1 MALNFNLMNTDLP
14 GQIAG
19 SFQQGYQGAQ
29 DRANVLAQRQQQRQV
44 ADMEMQN
51 ALRARQDIEAER
63 AAYGSTDPMEVANR
77 LRGAGLGKQAFD
89 FESTLA
95 KNQAERQK
103 QKLEQAKTTADLFKK
118 TASGVMSNPS
128 QYRSVIE
135 QFGKLTGTDV
145 TNDLNEFDQIY
156 ATQGAEGV
164 RKRAAAYALDADKLL
179 PQVKTVD
186 LGGVSRQLVIDPL
199 TGEPVSSTDIKKTMA
214 PGEAERINLER
225 RRVQLQETNTNQID
239 RVVTDESGATRFFN
253 KFGQEITPTGATGQP
268 INIQGK
274 GSKDKDATVSE
285 QQAAYNL
292 GRVLAAAGEVA
303 KIAKEDPGALQPGVM
318 EALPSSVGM
327 SGTANLA
334 RNANR
339 QIVDGA
345 QRDALDALLV
355 LATGAAYNKEQLE
368 GQTRAYIPSFT
379 DKAETIK
386 AKQQRMANLIQ
397 SAKVRAGK
405 AWTPEMETASQ
416 VLINP
421 TAAPETLAKP
431 TAKSITV
438 PPLSSGAPLA
448 PNIDALVKKYEN
460 K

>member
-186 LGGVSRQLVIDPL
+186 LGGVSRQLVINPL

-268 INIQGK
+268 SAIQGK
-274 GSKDKDATVSE
+274 PSATFEKTRAQKQQLTKDIDLTINELSEVTKKGGLIDQSTGSGAGRLVDVGARFVGQALPGDIAIGKLQPIADMALKMVPRFEGPQSDKDTASYKE
-285 QQAAYNL
+285 
-292 GRVLAAAGEVA
+292 AAGQLANASLPREIRKAAGIEVLRLMKA
-303 KIAKEDPGALQPGVM
+303 RKNQFVTQNMADEGIA
-318 EALPSSVGM
+318 PS
-327 SGTANLA
+327 T
-334 RNANR
+334 
-339 QIVDGA
+339 
-345 QRDALDALLV
+345 
-355 LATGAAYNKEQLE
+355 
-368 GQTRAYIPSFT
+368 
-379 DKAETIK
+379 
-386 AKQQRMANLIQ
+386 
-397 SAKVRAGK
+397 
-405 AWTPEMETASQ
+405 
-416 VLINP
+416 
-421 TAAPETLAKP
+421 
-431 TAKSITV
+431 
-438 PPLSSGAPLA
+438 SGASTPA
-448 PNIDALVKKYEN
+448 NIDALLNKY